1 MDSEKCRTPVKI
13 QWFTHTSDGE
23 KVIINM
29 TTISVPSQTEYSFQ
43 FKESISRNQH
53 VSIGDILSRCNEW
66 ENVTLNGKVV
76 WVGDT
81 SIVGAKELKLAEA
94 TFADSTGSIV
104 VDVWE
109 KHIPMI
115 ENGKVYRVTPVQVR
129 SWAGKKK
136 LTTTVHSV
144 ITVITDETLSKVFV
158 SEEHLTEQCNEISV
172 KVPNI
177 HSVQSVEKFIHCL
190 NKYCSRRLIRPSSTK
205 IVHCD
210 RCGYS
215 TRSANCTEQLC
226 VKVVIELDG
235 QEIHLTA
242 FQNVLNSIFEGQ
254 GTCTLSATEVSEKLL
269 LLEEINIK
277 YNSETQIITELQL

>member
-1 MDSEKCRTPVKI
+1 
-13 QWFTHTSDGE
+13 
-23 KVIINM
+23 M

-190 NKYCSRRLIRPSSTK
+190 NKYCS
-205 IVHCD
+205 
-210 RCGYS
+210 
-215 TRSANCTEQLC
+215 
-226 VKVVIELDG
+226 
-235 QEIHLTA
+235 
-242 FQNVLNSIFEGQ
+242 
-254 GTCTLSATEVSEKLL
+254 
-269 LLEEINIK
+269 
-277 YNSETQIITELQL
+277 